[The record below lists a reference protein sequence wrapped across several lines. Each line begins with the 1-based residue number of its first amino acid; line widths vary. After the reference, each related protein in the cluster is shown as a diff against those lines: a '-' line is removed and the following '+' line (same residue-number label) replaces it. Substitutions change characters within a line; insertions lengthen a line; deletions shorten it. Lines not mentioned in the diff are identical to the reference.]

1 MEAMRQSWTDDRL
14 DALNEKVDLRFDQ
27 VDQRFEQVDQRF
39 DVFDRE
45 VQRRFD
51 EVDRRLDRA
60 DERFAG
66 LEAGIKEINGRL
78 DAVNRSVTYLAIG
91 LTTAMLAGFGGMT
104 TLIATQV

>member
-27 VDQRFEQVDQRF
+27 VDQRFAI
-39 DVFDRE
+39 FDRE

-78 DAVNRSVTYLAIG
+78 DSVNRSVTYLAIG